1 MKKKIDKKSKIKSRI
16 VEDNVEAEMWE
27 KRMI

>member
-1 MKKKIDKKSKIKSRI
+1 MKKIDKKSKIKSRI
-16 VEDNVEAEMWE
+16 VEDNVEAEMWV